1 MPRITVIEPTINV
14 ATNLPIYTKVKRR
27 VAAYARVSTDSD
39 EQYTSYEAQVEFYTK
54 YIQEKDEWEYVNT
67 YADEGISGTST
78 KGRKAFNEMIE
89 KALKGEIDLIITKS
103 ISRFARNTLDT
114 ISKIRELKAHHVEVY
129 FEKEN
134 IWTFD
139 PKSELVLT
147 IMASIAQEESRSI
160 SQNVTWGKRVA
171 FQKGKVSIPFKSL
184 LGFKRGLN
192 GEIEIDEDQAKIV
205 REIYRLFLVE
215 GFTAHSIAKILT
227 KKGFLTSK
235 GSKKWTK
242 NGILSILTNEK
253 YKGDALLQKGYVEN
267 YLDHKTIKNN
277 GVLPKYYVENS
288 HEAIILKNEWE
299 MVQAELERRNKVGA
313 IYSSTDMFS
322 AKLICED
329 CGSYYGRK
337 VWHSNDQYR
346 RVIYQCNF
354 KFNDKNPHKCQ
365 TPHLSEEEI
374 ISKFLLAYNKV
385 MTNKD
390 EMIENLSGVVELLSD
405 SSTLDEKIEE
415 AKTELDVVEAMV
427 KALMDKRA
435 KTDELSEEAFTKQY
449 ESLDSRYKKATDKIN
464 NIIKEK
470 NIRRGKKE
478 KMSAILESL
487 RNEPSTLLKWDKR
500 IWILLVE
507 KAIIHK
513 DKTITFK
520 FYCGAEVRV

>member
-14 ATNLPIYTKVKRR
+14 ATNLPIYTKVKRK

-39 EQYTSYEAQVEFYTK
+39 EQYTSYEAQVNFYTD
-54 YIQEKDEWEYVNT
+54 YIQSREDWEYVNT
-67 YADEGISGTST
+67 FADEGISGTST
-78 KGRKAFNEMIE
+78 KGRKAFNAMIE

-114 ISKIRELKAHHVEVY
+114 ISKIRELKSHHVEVF

-139 PKSELVLT
+139 PKSELILT

-171 FQKGKVSIPFKSL
+171 FQQGKVSIPFKHF
-184 LGFKRGLN
+184 LGYKRGIN
-192 GEIEIDEDQAKIV
+192 GEIEIDEKEAELV

-215 GFTAHSIAKILT
+215 GLTAHSIAQRLMKE
-227 KKGFLTSK
+227 GFVTVS
-235 GSKKWTK
+235 GCKKWTK
-242 NGILSILTNEK
+242 NGVLSILTNEK
-253 YKGDALLQKGYVEN
+253 YKGDALLQKGYVES
-267 YLDHKTIKNN
+267 YLEHKTIKNN

-288 HEAIILKNEWE
+288 HPAIIQKSEWE
-299 MVQAELERRNKVGA
+299 MVQAEIERRNKIGA
-313 IYSSTDMFS
+313 IYSSTDIFS

-337 VWHSNDQYR
+337 VWHSTDQYR

-354 KFNDKNPHKCQ
+354 KFNESNPHKCQ
-365 TPHLSEEEI
+365 TPHLREEDI

-390 EMIENLSGVVELLSD
+390 EIVKDLEGVVELLGD
-405 SSTLDEKIEE
+405 YSSLEEKIEE
-415 AKTELDVVEAMV
+415 TKTEADVVEAMV
-427 KALMDKRA
+427 KALFEKRA
-435 KTDELSEEAFTKQY
+435 KTDELSEEEFTKQY
-449 ESLDSRYKKATDKIN
+449 ESLDSRFKKLGDKLVSLY
-464 NIIKEK
+464 KEK
-470 NIRRGKKE
+470 DIRRGKKE
-478 KMSAILESL
+478 KMTAIIDSMK
-487 RNEPSTLLKWDKR
+487 NEPSALLKWEKR

-520 FYCGAEVRV
+520 FYCGKEIRV